1 LIGSLSAKD
10 WHKRFL
16 QQSRWTSELRNYLFQ
31 LIGLTEKDT
40 ILEVGC
46 GTGAL
51 LTDLQSILGNT
62 KSRRIHG
69 LDINLEFLEL
79 ASQNV
84 PDAILCLGDAH
95 TLPYENRSF
104 DFTFCHFLLLW
115 VTDPLKVVTEMKR
128 VTKRGGY
135 IAALAEPDY
144 GGRIDYPAELSQ
156 LGELQCA
163 SLKNQGA
170 DPLMGRKLASLFKE
184 VGVRSVKVGVLG
196 GQWKFPLSEK
206 EIEAEWQ
213 IIKHDIT
220 GLIPSSELERLHQSD
235 LKHWG
240 QQSRVLYVPTFYAW
254 GKV

>member
-1 LIGSLSAKD
+1 MIGCLSAQD

-16 QQSRWTSELRNYLFQ
+16 QQSRWTSDLRNYLFR
-31 LIGLTEKDT
+31 LIGLTDKDT

-51 LTDLQSILGNT
+51 LTDFHSIRGNN
-62 KSRRIHG
+62 KSRQIHG
-69 LDINLEFLEL
+69 LDINPDFLKL
-79 ASQNV
+79 ASRNA

-95 TLPYENRSF
+95 TLPYENGCF

-115 VTDPLKVVTEMKR
+115 VADPLKVVEEMKR

-144 GGRIDYPAELSQ
+144 GGRIDYPSELSQ

-163 SLKNQGA
+163 ALKNQGA
-170 DPLMGRKLASLFKE
+170 DPLIGRKLASFFKE
-184 VGVRSVKVGVLG
+184 VGVQSMTVGVLG
-196 GQWKFPLSEK
+196 GQWAFPLSEE

-213 IIKHDIT
+213 IIRHDIAD
-220 GLIPSSELERLHQSD
+220 LIPPDELEHLHQTD
-235 LKHWG
+235 LKCWG

-254 GKV
+254 GRV